1 MKILFVA
8 QNFQMGGIQ
17 KALIN
22 MLKEISLYE
31 KYEIDVFT
39 FSGGELMNDIPS
51 NVKVT
56 TGNLLLQLI
65 ATPFAEVKKRNNV
78 WHIILRI
85 VCMIVV
91 RLIGSH
97 NFYSMLLKKHRNN
110 CHYDIAISYFNDVP
124 SGRSAQCRLLHA
136 YR

>member
-22 MLKEISLYE
+22 MLKEISPYE

-65 ATPFAEVKKRNNV
+65 ATPFAEVKKE
-78 WHIILRI
+78 ITYGIL
-85 VCMIVV
+85 
-91 RLIGSH
+91 
-97 NFYSMLLKKHRNN
+97 FYAL
-110 CHYDIAISYFNDVP
+110 CV
-124 SGRSAQCRLLHA
+124 
-136 YR
+136 